1 MIYFLSDAH
10 LGSRVIAD
18 PNAHQQRLVR
28 LLNRM
33 AQDAEAIFLLGD
45 MFDFWYEYL
54 WDRHQWADFGGR
66 WHLTGNKQQFVP
78 FLQTL
83 KRLTEKGI
91 AVHFFIG
98 NHDIWTFGDLER
110 NTGVQVHRQPQVYS
124 LQGRQVFLA
133 HGDGIV
139 PSYFMQVLPPPIR
152 KKIRRFMRLRAFFHH
167 PLPQFLFRL
176 LPPYLGDAFGY
187 EWARRSRLKE
197 LQRPCPYKG
206 DNQEELVLWANEHPE
221 YDCCIFGHRHI
232 VLHRPFQQ
240 PDGIKQTEKNPEV
253 IILGDFFKQFTY
265 AAMNEGKIEIL
276 KDNQNV

>member
-110 NTGVQVHRQPQVYS
+110 NTGVQVHRQPQVFS

-152 KKIRRFMRLRAFFHH
+152 KKIRRFMRLRALFGRG
-167 PLPQFLFRL
+167 FRL
-176 LPPYLGDAFGY
+176 
-187 EWARRSRLKE
+187 
-197 LQRPCPYKG
+197 
-206 DNQEELVLWANEHPE
+206 
-221 YDCCIFGHRHI
+221 
-232 VLHRPFQQ
+232 
-240 PDGIKQTEKNPEV
+240 
-253 IILGDFFKQFTY
+253 
-265 AAMNEGKIEIL
+265 
-276 KDNQNV
+276 